1 LVKDGVIPETA
12 DSNYIKLNQPLKRT
26 LLQYVSLGLSENIE
40 SSLCGQRMIPDFIL
54 YHMLCNTDE
63 ALTKRIEALGIEIN
77 GDVHQQIKKDRKS
90 LIMRLTRLRNDII
103 PYIEDFRC
111 TTRQD
116 VKDELTRSWHEL
128 ARKKA
133 RDENNPI
140 AALKMKVSDLKTILY
155 FPSLL

>member
-77 GDVHQQIKKDRKS
+77 GEVHQQIKKDRKS
-90 LIMRLTRLRNDII
+90 LIMRLTRLRNDDII
-103 PYIEDFRC
+103 PYIEDSKLKIKE
-111 TTRQD
+111 D
-116 VKDELTRSWHEL
+116 VRNEVASSLFEWSKKE
-128 ARKKA
+128 RK
-133 RDENNPI
+133 I
-140 AALKMKVSDLKTILY
+140 IT
-155 FPSLL
+155 LLSK